1 MTRLLL
7 QALAM
12 FVFCVSSSAAL
23 ANCADYGSTAVAQQ
37 NENISL
43 GCGFSGLRWH
53 SDAASHTGFCRLVG
67 EGTISGETAIREA
80 ELAKC
85 RPAEVVEPAE
95 AMEPAEVMEPAETV
109 ENDSVQ
115 PSQCERS
122 EIAEGKGVNNGSAR
136 SAAHSL
142 LGRPRA
148 EMMNAGLTQCMYHD
162 LGCTGANS
170 ERTCFLSVECCAK

>member
-1 MTRLLL
+1 MTRLLPH
-7 QALAM
+7 ALAV
-12 FVFCVSSSAAL
+12 FVFCVSSGAAF
-23 ANCADYGSTAVAQQ
+23 ADCADYGSTAVAQQ

-53 SDAASHTGFCRLVG
+53 SDAASHAGFCRLVG
-67 EGTISGETAIREA
+67 EGTVSGETAIREA

-85 RPAEVVEPAE
+85 RPAQVVEPAE
-95 AMEPAEVMEPAETV
+95 AA

-122 EIAEGKGVNNGSAR
+122 EIAEGKGINNGSAR

-170 ERTCFLSVECCAK
+170 ERICFLSVECCAG

>member
-7 QALAM
+7 QALSM
-12 FVFCVSSSAAL
+12 FVFCISSGAAL
-23 ANCADYGSTAVAQQ
+23 ADCADYGSTAVAQQ

-53 SDAASHTGFCRLVG
+53 SDAASHTRFCRLVG

-85 RPAEVVEPAE
+85 RPAEVVEPA
-95 AMEPAEVMEPAETV
+95 AAV
-109 ENDSVQ
+109 ENDSGES
-115 PSQCERS
+115 SQCERS
-122 EIAEGKGVNNGSAR
+122 EIAEGKGNSSGSAR

>member
-1 MTRLLL
+1 MTRLFL

-12 FVFCVSSSAAL
+12 FVFCVSSGAAL
-23 ANCADYGSTAVAQQ
+23 ADCADYGSNAVAQQ

-53 SDAASHTGFCRLVG
+53 GDAASHTGFCRLVG
-67 EGTISGETAIREA
+67 EGTVSGETTIREA

-85 RPAEVVEPAE
+85 RPAEAIEPAE
-95 AMEPAEVMEPAETV
+95 AME
-109 ENDSVQ
+109 NDSAQ
-115 PSQCERS
+115 PTQCERS
-122 EIAEGKGVNNGSAR
+122 EIAEGKGATNGSAQ
-136 SAAHSL
+136 SAAHSS

-148 EMMNAGLTQCMYHD
+148 EMMNAGLTQCMYHG

-170 ERTCFLSVECCAK
+170 ERTCWMSVECCAK

>member
-1 MTRLLL
+1 MTRLFL

-12 FVFCVSSSAAL
+12 FVFCVSSGAAL

-85 RPAEVVEPAE
+85 RPAEAMEPAEAVEPAE
-95 AMEPAEVMEPAETV
+95 AI

-115 PSQCERS
+115 PTQCERS
-122 EIAEGKGVNNGSAR
+122 EIAEGKGVTNGSAR
-136 SAAHSL
+136 SAAHSS